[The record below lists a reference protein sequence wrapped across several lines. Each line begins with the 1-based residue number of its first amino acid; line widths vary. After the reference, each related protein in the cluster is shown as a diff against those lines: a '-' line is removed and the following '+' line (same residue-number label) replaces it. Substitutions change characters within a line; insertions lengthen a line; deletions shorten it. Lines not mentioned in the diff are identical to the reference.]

1 MGRVNQM
8 KCEEVSEG
16 WRKPVGLPEFL
27 FAVRNLG
34 VVQLALLQ
42 K

>member
-1 MGRVNQM
+1 M